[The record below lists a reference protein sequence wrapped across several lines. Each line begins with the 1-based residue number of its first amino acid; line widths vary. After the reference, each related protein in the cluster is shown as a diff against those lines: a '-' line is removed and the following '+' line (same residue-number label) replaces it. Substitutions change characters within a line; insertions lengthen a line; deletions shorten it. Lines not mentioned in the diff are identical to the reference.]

1 MLIWCFNL
9 KIISACIV
17 VGAIILKLPI
27 LNLFLPMMQH
37 LLERGKSYERS
48 QIINKL
54 AGQIVQLSQH
64 KFASNVIE
72 KCLEF
77 GDVAERDLLIGE
89 IVGQTEGNDNLL
101 VGIVL
106 CSFIQM

>member
-1 MLIWCFNL
+1 
-9 KIISACIV
+9 
-17 VGAIILKLPI
+17 
-27 LNLFLPMMQH
+27 MMQH
-37 LLERGKSYERS
+37 LLERGKSHERS

-101 VGIVL
+101 VGSVL
-106 CSFIQM
+106 CVHLFK